1 MLTDALV
8 ARAGEIAAESAADAF
23 EVMDA
28 SPWYTREMARVM
40 TERAVNGAVGRPV
53 V

>member
-1 MLTDALV
+1 VAGAGKIAL
-8 ARAGEIAAESAADAF
+8 AAAADAF

-28 SPWYTREMARVM
+28 SPWYTQEMARVM
-40 TERAVNGAVGRPV
+40 TERAVNRAAGRPV